1 MSEPTANGLP
11 LKIIVASAE
20 QMQNFGV
27 ALSQLLQPG
36 DVVALNGDLGA
47 GKTCVVQGLAR
58 GLGVEVAVTS
68 PTFVLV
74 RQYEGRIPLVHVD
87 VYRLTALSDVNDLG
101 DDVLA
106 DDCITAIEWGEA
118 IRPVLGDTFL
128 EIDITVAP
136 TETAPERRI
145 VAVTGYGALW
155 SVRGQVLSASV
166 AAFPTL

>member
-1 MSEPTANGLP
+1 MSEPTGNGLR
-11 LKIIVASAE
+11 LTAIIASAE

-58 GLGVEVAVTS
+58 GLGVQAAVTS
-68 PTFVLV
+68 PTFVLM

-118 IRPVLGDTFL
+118 IRSLLGDTFL

-136 TETAPERRI
+136 SEIEPERRI
-145 VAVTGYGALW
+145 VTITGHGALW
-155 SVRGQVLSASV
+155 SERGEALSAGV
-166 AAFPTL
+166 AAFPTS

>member
-1 MSEPTANGLP
+1 MNEPMPNGAP
-11 LKIIVASAE
+11 HTFTITSAE

-27 ALSQLLQPG
+27 ALSQLLEPG
-36 DVVALNGDLGA
+36 DVVVLNGDLGA
-47 GKTCVVQGLAR
+47 GKTCLVQGLAR
-58 GLGVEVAVTS
+58 GLGVQAAVTS
-68 PTFVLV
+68 PTFVLM

-87 VYRLTALSDVNDLG
+87 VYRLTSLSDVNDLG

-128 EIDITVAP
+128 DIDITVAP
-136 TETAPERRI
+136 TETEPERRI
-145 VAVTGYGALW
+145 VAVQGYGGLW
-155 SVRGQVLSASV
+155 SERNDALSAGV